1 MPPNQNKPITVF
13 LFIIFILFL
22 ILGAGWMMFQSFNTT
37 INTTLQQA
45 LSPLDQANKALSTQV
60 SEIMHPTPT
69 IIPDPVTIIHEVRS
83 LARLETI
90 QYSVEKVITTEVNQG
105 IFQSLFGDKMLF
117 VAHGVV
123 IAGID
128 MNKINPENMHLE
140 NGVLT
145 VELPQAE
152 IFIAT
157 LDNQKSYVYN
167 RDTGLFTK
175 GYTEMETQA
184 RQAAEQEI
192 YNAAVEDGI
201 IDQANQ
207 NAEMFL
213 NQFFENLGYEDV
225 VFVHNT
231 D

>member
-1 MPPNQNKPITVF
+1 MPPNHNKNVTMFI
-13 LFIIFILFL
+13 LIIFVLILFL
-22 ILGAGWMMFQSFNTT
+22 GTGWMMFQSFNNT
-37 INTTLQQA
+37 INHTIEQA
-45 LSPLDQANKALSTQV
+45 LSPLDQANEALGTQV

-69 IIPDPVTIIHEVRS
+69 IIPDPVTIVHEVRS

-128 MNKINPENMHLE
+128 MNKIDPKNLQLE

-152 IFIAT
+152 IFIT
-157 LDNQKSYVYN
+157 SLDNQKSYIYD
-167 RDTGLFTK
+167 RDTGLLTK
-175 GYTEMETQA
+175 GYTELETQA

-192 YNAAVEDGI
+192 YHAAIEDGI
-201 IDQANQ
+201 LDQANQ
-207 NAEMFL
+207 NAELFL
-213 NQFFENLGYEDV
+213 KQFFENLGYQEV
-225 VFVHNT
+225 IFTRTN
-231 D
+231 